1 MTNLHPLDLSVEANF
16 EVNLLQKCYSCK
28 DLELKLRNAMTGQ
41 VCGSYKN
48 RCTVSQISDTCFTGP
63 LQLLSLLTTS
73 GSSWCFTNYL
83 WTHSDKDAANP

>member
-1 MTNLHPLDLSVEANF
+1 MTNTLDLSVEANF

-28 DLELKLRNAMTGQ
+28 DLELKLLERLGRSVDHTKIDVLFHRSLTLA
-41 VCGSYKN
+41 
-48 RCTVSQISDTCFTGP
+48 
-63 LQLLSLLTTS
+63 LLGHSKYCQLLTTS